1 MRYFVL
7 SSLVLLAGCGVSG
20 TTTAPITTATE
31 TAKFALIRS
40 RVVFVGDQVT
50 VNMFT
55 PAFQQQHPNWTNAG
69 VAGETT
75 AQALAAFQAQC
86 IAPHPQ
92 VCHVMIGLNDVIAS
106 VQAGTAEPDEQMET
120 DLLQMAQEASA
131 AGIVLVVATEFPS
144 LLDWIPDP
152 VGGSAGGWPPVD
164 LVSGDLNFWMDPPSW
179 AAPEANALPTSVVIA
194 DYWAPLT
201 GNCDFSGGDCDYL
214 SGLSTDDIVPNA
226 AGYFAMQPAMQDAID
241 KASEAQLAASNSM
254 FRKVI
259 RR

>member
-1 MRYFVL
+1 MKYCCSLLLIVL
-7 SSLVLLAGCGVSG
+7 VGCGVSG
-20 TTTAPITTATE
+20 TTTAPTTTATE

-92 VCHVMIGLNDVIAS
+92 VCHVMIGLNDFLA
-106 VQAGTAEPDEQMET
+106 ALNAYAPEPDEQMEA
-120 DLLQMAQEASA
+120 DILQMAQEASA
-131 AGIVLVVATEFPS
+131 AGIELVLATEFPS
-144 LLDWIPDP
+144 WYGWEPPAPGDS
-152 VGGSAGGWPPVD
+152 VGGWPPMD
-164 LVSGDLNFWMDPPSW
+164 LMAGDLNFWMDPP
-179 AAPEANALPTSVVIA
+179 AGYTLTPGEGLPASVVIA

-201 GNCDFSGGDCDYL
+201 GNCDFSGDDCDYL

-226 AGYFAMQPAMQDAID
+226 AGYFAMEPVMIDAID
-241 KASEAQLAASNSM
+241 KASEAQLASS
-254 FRKVI
+254 K
-259 RR
+259 